1 MGHKFAEIA
10 FTTAVKQVQSEQK
23 SRAGYARWENALDV
37 NHLLGQ
43 QEANFITTRD
53 SFYMASVSETN
64 WPYVQHRGGPIGFL
78 KVIDEKTIG
87 FADYS
92 GNRQYIS
99 TGNFSNNDRV
109 SLFLM
114 DYPSKS
120 RLKILGRIKTING
133 DNTKELAPLKS
144 ADSSA
149 PIERGFII
157 HIEGFDWNCPKYITP
172 RYTETQIK
180 NFIEPIQKEN
190 AQLKTELAQQA
201 QSEIATNTNENINE
215 TISENVNEKVLGDG
229 PLQLVISGIRQLT
242 PRIRA
247 FELKSPNGKKL
258 PEVTAGSHLQ
268 VPVKLVNGELVLRHY
283 SICSN
288 PSRRDIYEIAVLN
301 ESNGSGGST
310 AIFQQYQLGVVLSC
324 QLPENYFQLQIK
336 QHSQGA
342 KAILIAGGIGITPIK
357 AMAQSL
363 QAKNMPFSVH
373 YAGKSS
379 EEMAFSD
386 RLKRALGE
394 SISLYSAK
402 ENQRMNIR
410 NVLMNAGKDDVF
422 YLCGPNRLIDGF
434 IDEAT
439 KLKIP
444 LERLHFERFSS
455 DIHDDAKAVTVTLKQ
470 SGKVIQVAADQTIL
484 DAMLAADIPAIYS
497 CKTGECRT
505 CAVKVLAGEPLHLD
519 NTLSKAEQDNQQLMC
534 PCVSR
539 AKTTALTLD
548 I

>member
-10 FTTAVKQVQSEQK
+10 FTPAVKEVQSEQK
-23 SRAGYARWENALDV
+23 SRAGYARWENALDA
-37 NHLLGQ
+37 NHLLSQ

-64 WPYVQHRGGPIGFL
+64 WPYVQHRGGPEGFL

-99 TGNFSNNDRV
+99 TGNVRNNDRV

-133 DNTKELAPLKS
+133 DNAKEIAPLKS
-144 ADSSA
+144 KGFSA

-180 NFIEPIQKEN
+180 NLIEPIQQEN
-190 AQLKTELAQQA
+190 AQLKTALAQQV
-201 QSEIATNTNENINE
+201 QSEIATN
-215 TISENVNEKVLGDG
+215 ISEKVLGDG

-247 FELKSPNGKKL
+247 FELKSPNGNKL
-258 PEVTAGSHLQ
+258 PEVIAGSHLQ
-268 VPVKLVNGELVLRHY
+268 VPVKLANGDLVLRHY

-288 PSRRDIYEIAVLN
+288 PLRRDIYEIAVLN

-336 QHSQGA
+336 QHRQGA

-363 QAKNMPFSVH
+363 QAKNMPFTVH

-386 RLKRALGE
+386 RLKRALGD
-394 SISLYSAK
+394 SITLYSAK

-410 NVLMNAGKDDVF
+410 NILVSAGEDDVF

-434 IDEAT
+434 INEAT
-439 KLKIP
+439 RLKIP

-470 SGKVIQVAADQTIL
+470 SGKVIQVAAEQTIL

-497 CKTGECRT
+497 CKTGECRA
-505 CAVKVLAGEPLHLD
+505 CAVKVLAGDPLHLD
-519 NTLSKAEQDNQQLMC
+519 NALSKAEQENKQLMC

-539 AKTTALTLD
+539 AHTADLTLD

>member
-10 FTTAVKQVQSEQK
+10 FTPAVKQVQSEQK
-23 SRAGYARWENALDV
+23 SRAGYARWENALDA
-37 NHLLGQ
+37 NHLLSQ

-64 WPYVQHRGGPIGFL
+64 WPYVQHRGGPEGFL

-99 TGNFSNNDRV
+99 TGNVRNNDRV

-133 DNTKELAPLKS
+133 DNAKEIAQLKS
-144 ADSSA
+144 KGFSA

-180 NFIEPIQKEN
+180 NFIEPIQQEN
-190 AQLKTELAQQA
+190 EQLKAALTQQA
-201 QSEIATNTNENINE
+201 QSEIATN
-215 TISENVNEKVLGDG
+215 ISENISEKVLGDG

-247 FELKSPNGKKL
+247 FELKSPNGNKL

-268 VPVKLVNGELVLRHY
+268 VPVKLANGELVLRHY

-288 PSRRDIYEIAVLN
+288 PLRRDIYELAVLN

-310 AIFQQYQLGVVLSC
+310 AIFQQYQLGLVIGC

-336 QHSQGA
+336 QHSLGA

-363 QAKNMPFSVH
+363 QAKSMSFTVH

-394 SISLYSAK
+394 AISLYSTK

-410 NVLMNAGKDDVF
+410 NILVNAGKDDVF

-439 KLKIP
+439 RLKIP

-470 SGKVIQVAADQTIL
+470 SGKVIQVGADQTIL

-539 AKTTALTLD
+539 AKTAALTLD

>member
-1 MGHKFAEIA
+1 MMGHKFAEIA
-10 FTTAVKQVQSEQK
+10 FTKAVKQVQSEQK
-23 SRAGYARWENALDV
+23 SRAGYARWENSVDV
-37 NHLLGQ
+37 NYLLSK
-43 QEANFITTRD
+43 QEASFITTRD

-64 WPYVQHRGGPIGFL
+64 WPYVQHRGGPEGFL

-99 TGNFSNNDRV
+99 TGNFRNNDRV

-120 RLKILGRIKTING
+120 RLKILGRISIVNG
-133 DNTKELAPLKS
+133 DNSQALAPLKS
-144 ADSSA
+144 KDSSA

-172 RYTETQIK
+172 RYTEAQIK
-180 NFIEPIQKEN
+180 NVIDPIQKEN
-190 AQLKTELAQQA
+190 AELKTILTQQA
-201 QSEIATNTNENINE
+201 QSEISTNIAEKNSENI
-215 TISENVNEKVLGDG
+215 NEKVLGHG

-242 PRIRA
+242 PRVRA
-247 FELKSPNGKKL
+247 FELKDPKGNEL
-258 PEVTAGSHLQ
+258 PKVTAGSHLQ
-268 VPVKLVNGELVLRHY
+268 VPVKLADGKVALRHY

-288 PSRRDIYEIAVLN
+288 PQRRDIYEIAVLN
-301 ESNGSGGST
+301 EPEGTGGSK
-310 AIFQQYQLGVVLSC
+310 AIFQQYQLGLVIGC
-324 QLPENYFQLQIK
+324 QLPENYFQLQVQ
-336 QHSQGA
+336 QHNAGA

-363 QAKNMPFSVH
+363 QVNNMPFTLH

-386 RLKRALGE
+386 RLKRALGDA
-394 SISLYSAK
+394 ITLYSAK
-402 ENQRMNIR
+402 ENQRINIR
-410 NVLMNAGKDDVF
+410 EILSEAAKDDVF

-434 IDEAT
+434 IDEA
-439 KLKIP
+439 KRLNIS
-444 LERLHFERFSS
+444 LERLHFERFTTAIN
-455 DIHDDAKAVTVTLKQ
+455 DNAKPITVTLKQ
-470 SGKVIQVAADQTIL
+470 SGKTIKVEAEQTIL

-505 CAVKVLAGEPLHLD
+505 CAVKVLAGDPLHFD
-519 NTLSKAEQDNQQLMC
+519 NALSKVEQEDQQLMC
-534 PCVSR
+534 PCISR
-539 AKTTALTLD
+539 AKTADLTLD

>member
-1 MGHKFAEIA
+1 MMGHKFAEIA
-10 FTTAVKQVQSEQK
+10 FTKAVKQVQSEQN
-23 SRAGYARWENALDV
+23 SRAGYARWENTLDA
-37 NHLLGQ
+37 NYLLGP
-43 QEANFITTRD
+43 QEAGFIATRD

-64 WPYVQHRGGPIGFL
+64 WPYVQHRGGAIGFL

-99 TGNFSNNDRV
+99 TGNFRSNDRV

-120 RLKILGRIKTING
+120 RLKILGRISIVDGNDTQA
-133 DNTKELAPLKS
+133 LAPLKS
-144 ADSSA
+144 TDSSA

-172 RYTETQIK
+172 RYTEAQIK
-180 NFIEPIQKEN
+180 NVIDPIQKEN
-190 AQLKTELAQQA
+190 TELKTILTQQA
-201 QSEIATNTNENINE
+201 KSEISTN
-215 TISENVNEKVLGDG
+215 ISENINEKVLGDG

-242 PRIRA
+242 PRVRA
-247 FELKSPNGKKL
+247 FELKDPKGNEPPK
-258 PEVTAGSHLQ
+258 VTAGSHLQ
-268 VPVKLVNGELVLRHY
+268 VPVKLADGKVVLRHY

-288 PSRRDIYEIAVLN
+288 PQRRDIYEIAVLN
-301 ESNGSGGST
+301 EPEGTGGSK
-310 AIFQQYQLGVVLSC
+310 AIFQQYQLGLVIGC
-324 QLPENYFQLQIK
+324 QLPENYFQLQVQ
-336 QHSQGA
+336 QHNAGA

-363 QAKNMPFSVH
+363 KVSNMPFTLH

-386 RLKRALGE
+386 RLKRALGDAMTV
-394 SISLYSAK
+394 YSAK
-402 ENQRMNIR
+402 ENQRINIR
-410 NVLMNAGKDDVF
+410 KILSEAAKGDVF

-439 KLKIP
+439 RLNIS
-444 LERLHFERFSS
+444 LERLHFERFTTAIN
-455 DIHDDAKAVTVTLKQ
+455 DNAKAITVTLKQ
-470 SGKVIQVAADQTIL
+470 SGKTIKVEAEQTIL
-484 DAMLAADIPAIYS
+484 DAMLAVDIPAIYS

-505 CAVKVLAGEPLHLD
+505 CSVKVLAGEPLHLD
-519 NTLSKAEQDNQQLMC
+519 NVLSKEEQEEQQLMC

-539 AKTTALTLD
+539 AKTADLTLD

>member
-1 MGHKFAEIA
+1 MMGHKFSEIT
-10 FTTAVKQVQSEQK
+10 FTKAVKQVQSEQK
-23 SRAGYARWENALDV
+23 SRAGYARWENSVDV
-37 NHLLGQ
+37 NYLLSE
-43 QEANFITTRD
+43 QEASFITTRD
-53 SFYMASVSETN
+53 SFYMASVSEIN
-64 WPYVQHRGGPIGFL
+64 WPYVQHRGGPEGFL

-99 TGNFSNNDRV
+99 TGNFRNNDRV

-120 RLKILGRIKTING
+120 RLKILGRISVIEG
-133 DNTKELAPLKS
+133 DNTQAIAPLES
-144 ADSSA
+144 TDSSA

-172 RYTETQIK
+172 RYTEAQIK
-180 NFIEPIQKEN
+180 SFIEPIQKEN
-190 AQLKTELAQQA
+190 AQLKQIVAQQA
-201 QSEIATNTNENINE
+201 KNDIEKNNIEN
-215 TISENVNEKVLGDG
+215 SLGDG

-242 PRIRA
+242 PRVRA
-247 FELKSPNGKKL
+247 FELKDPQGNEL

-268 VPVKLVNGELVLRHY
+268 VPVKLANGELTLRHY

-288 PSRRDIYEIAVLN
+288 PQRRDIYEIAVLN
-301 ESNGSGGST
+301 ESNGTGGSK
-310 AIFQQYQLGVVLSC
+310 AIFQQYQLGLVITC
-324 QLPENYFQLQIK
+324 QLPENYFQLQTK
-336 QHSQGA
+336 KHEAGA

-363 QAKNMPFSVH
+363 QAQHMPFSLH
-373 YAGKSS
+373 YAGKSN

-386 RLKRALGE
+386 RLKRALDDA
-394 SISLYSAK
+394 ITLYSAE
-402 ENQRMNIR
+402 ENQRINIR
-410 NVLMNAGKDDVF
+410 KLLSSSARDDIF

-439 KLKIP
+439 RLNIS
-444 LERLHFERFSS
+444 LERLHFERFNTV
-455 DIHDDAKAVTVTLKQ
+455 INDDAKPITVTLKQ
-470 SGKVIQVAADQTIL
+470 SGKVIQVGAKQTIL
-484 DAMLAADIPAIYS
+484 DAMIEAGIPTIYS

-505 CAVKVLAGEPLHLD
+505 CAIKVLAGNPLHLD
-519 NTLSKAEQDNQQLMC
+519 NVLSKEEQENQQLMC

-539 AKTTALTLD
+539 AKTADLTLD

>member
-1 MGHKFAEIA
+1 MMGHKFAEIA
-10 FTTAVKQVQSEQK
+10 FTESVKQVQSEQN
-23 SRAGYARWENALDV
+23 SRAGYARWENTLDA
-37 NHLLGQ
+37 NYLLGP
-43 QEANFITTRD
+43 QEADFIATRD

-64 WPYVQHRGGPIGFL
+64 WPYIQHRGGAIGFL

-99 TGNFSNNDRV
+99 TGNFRSNDRV

-120 RLKILGRIKTING
+120 RLKILGRISLIDG
-133 DNTKELAPLKS
+133 DNTQALAPLKS
-144 ADSSA
+144 TDSSA
-149 PIERGFII
+149 AIERGFII

-180 NFIEPIQKEN
+180 KYIDPIQKEN
-190 AQLKTELAQQA
+190 AELKAILTQQA
-201 QSEIATNTNENINE
+201 KSEISTNISENINE
-215 TISENVNEKVLGDG
+215 QVLGDG

-242 PRIRA
+242 PRVRA
-247 FELKSPNGKKL
+247 FELKDPKGNEL
-258 PEVTAGSHLQ
+258 PKVTAGSHLQ
-268 VPVKLVNGELVLRHY
+268 VPVKLADGKVALRHY

-288 PSRRDIYEIAVLN
+288 PQRRDIYEIAVLK
-301 ESNGSGGST
+301 EPEGTGGSK
-310 AIFQQYQLGVVLSC
+310 AIFQQYQLGLVIGC
-324 QLPENYFQLQIK
+324 QLPENYFQLQVQ
-336 QHSQGA
+336 QHNAGA

-363 QAKNMPFSVH
+363 QVNNMPFTMH

-386 RLKRALGE
+386 RLKRALGDA
-394 SISLYSAK
+394 ITLYSAK
-402 ENQRMNIR
+402 ENQRINIR
-410 NVLMNAGKDDVF
+410 KILSEAAKDDVF
-422 YLCGPNRLIDGF
+422 YLCGPNHLIDGF

-439 KLKIP
+439 RLNIS
-444 LERLHFERFSS
+444 LERLHFERFNLVTT
-455 DIHDDAKAVTVTLKQ
+455 DNAKPITVTLKQ
-470 SGKVIQVAADQTIL
+470 SGKTIQVEAEQTIL
-484 DAMLAADIPAIYS
+484 DAMLEADIPAIYS

-519 NTLSKAEQDNQQLMC
+519 NALSKEEQEDQQLMC
-534 PCVSR
+534 PCISR
-539 AKTTALTLD
+539 AKTADLTLD